1 MRRVVGGGGGRVSKR
16 PMHDYGE
23 GEGGW
28 PLVEISKEVFL
39 QRQGGP
45 TPPPPPFLLGAQPL
59 TKFQIFKKGGL
70 LLTKNQRI

>member
-1 MRRVVGGGGGRVSKR
+1 MVGGGGWRVSKR

-39 QRQGGP
+39 QSHSVH
-45 TPPPPPFLLGAQPL
+45 PPPLPDLKVSRFLI
-59 TKFQIFKKGGL
+59 KIH
-70 LLTKNQRI
+70 IY